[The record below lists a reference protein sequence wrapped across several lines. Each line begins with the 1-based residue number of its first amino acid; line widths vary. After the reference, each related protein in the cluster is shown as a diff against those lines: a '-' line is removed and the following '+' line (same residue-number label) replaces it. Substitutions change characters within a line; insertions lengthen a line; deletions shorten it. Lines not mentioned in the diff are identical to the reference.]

1 MGERFIIRVDRIG
14 QTADQTR
21 RFILD
26 DYQKPQPE
34 IIDSFDPQDIAEGT
48 SKSSCWMVLR
58 EVAETILLAA
68 FLFLVIN
75 GLTARVR
82 VDGPS
87 MEPSYYNMDRIVV
100 SRISYLIGD
109 IERGDVI
116 VFPAPMSPEEDYIK
130 RIIGLPGD
138 RIRVMGGYV
147 YVNDIAIEEPYIKS
161 PPLSPMAEVVVPEG
175 SVFVMGDNRNVSSD
189 SRSWGPLPI
198 DDIIGKAVFVYW
210 PFESMRLIEHYD
222 FDLVE

>member
-1 MGERFIIRVDRIG
+1 
-14 QTADQTR
+14 
-21 RFILD
+21 LD

-34 IIDSFDPQDIAEGT
+34 FIDSFDPQEITEET
-48 SKSSCWMVLR
+48 SRSSCWMVLR
-58 EVAETILLAA
+58 EIAETILLAA

-100 SRISYLIGD
+100 SRISYMIGD
-109 IERGDVI
+109 IQRGDVI
-116 VFPAPMSPEEDYIK
+116 VFPAPMSPDEDYIK

-161 PPLSPMAEVVVPEG
+161 PPLSPMAEVVVPED

>member
-1 MGERFIIRVDRIG
+1 
-14 QTADQTR
+14 
-21 RFILD
+21 
-26 DYQKPQPE
+26 
-34 IIDSFDPQDIAEGT
+34 
-48 SKSSCWMVLR
+48 MVLR
-58 EVAETILLAA
+58 EAAETILLAA

-87 MEPSYYNMDRIVV
+87 MEPSYYNQDRIVV
-100 SRISYLIGD
+100 SRISYLLGD
-109 IERGDVI
+109 IQRGDVI
-116 VFPAPMSPEEDYIK
+116 VFPAPLSPDEDYIK

-138 RIRVMGGYV
+138 HIRVEGGYV
-147 YVNDIAIEEPYIKS
+147 YVNDVPIEEPYIKS
-161 PPLSPMAEVVVPEG
+161 PPLTPMAEVIVPEG

-210 PFESMRLIEHYD
+210 PFDSMRFIEHYD
-222 FDLVE
+222 FEIVE